1 MGFLELKFFKNKKTG
16 DTKNARAELY
26 LVWNFDK
33 ILFIWQ

>member
-26 LVWNFDK
+26 LV
-33 ILFIWQ
+33 